1 MNRENLHSQ
10 KIIYDAVLI
19 FLFLFFFQFM
29 GSHKMIFFAT
39 STLLGGLICLGYAW
53 KQKKLRVAVP
63 EIILVL
69 SFFSYT
75 LISKMSISFMILFM
89 SLPPLFLLIGKY
101 LSKDIVSEKNSGS
114 YIFRYI
120 MLFVSAYTLHGLL
133 NCLIYFRDGFCNGGR
148 EWSDVWG
155 EVLPATQHSL
165 YTLPV
170 LSLMFLAFLCW
181 KKYKALCT
189 GAICIGIFFLFQAA
203 HSSSRTQIMIWI
215 LIVFWEALLFILL
228 NRKDKVVMGIIK
240 RCAVILAAACVI
252 LAVFFIVNYN
262 SLQNLELVQ
271 TFQRGGGIL
280 HNVRFQ
286 AQIRVLQQ
294 LFVYPFGNT
303 EMDLGG
309 LYYAHNVWLDMAK
322 ATGVIPFFLLL
333 IYTVISLVDMVKFLL
348 DTSVAPGLKY
358 MSSGLYFALL
368 LYYMVEPALDA
379 NIAYLIPWFYLHG
392 IVNGYLKD
400 TAN

>member
-1 MNRENLHSQ
+1 MDRENLHSQ
-10 KIIYDAVLI
+10 KIIYYAVLCL
-19 FLFLFFFQFM
+19 LFLFFFQFM
-29 GSHKMIFFAT
+29 GSHKMVFFEI
-39 STLLGGLICLGYAW
+39 STLLGGLICLYYAW
-53 KQKKLRVAVP
+53 KQKKIRVAVP
-63 EIILVL
+63 EIISVL

-75 LISKMSISFMILFM
+75 LIAKMSVPLMILHT

-101 LSKDIVSEKNSGS
+101 LSKDIVSEKNSDR
-114 YIFRYI
+114 YILRYI
-120 MLFVSAYTLHGLL
+120 MLFVCAYTLHGLL
-133 NCLIYFRDGFCNGGR
+133 NCLIYFRDGFAGER
-148 EWSDVWG
+148 SWHDVWG
-155 EVLPATQHSL
+155 ELLPATQHSL

-170 LSLMFLAFLCW
+170 LSLMFLVFLYW

-189 GAICIGIFFLFQAA
+189 GTICIGIFFLFQAA
-203 HSSSRTQIMIWI
+203 HSLSRTQIMIWI
-215 LIVFWEALLFILL
+215 LIMFWEVFLFILL
-228 NRKDKVVMGIIK
+228 NRKNREVMRAVK
-240 RCAVILAAACVI
+240 RCAVILAIACGI
-252 LAVFFIVNYN
+252 LAVFLIVNYN
-262 SLQNLELVQ
+262 IFRNLEIIRI
-271 TFQRGGGIL
+271 FQRGGGIL

-333 IYTVISLVDMVKFLL
+333 IYTVISLVDMAKFLL

-358 MSSGLYFALL
+358 MLSGLYFALL

-379 NIAYLIPWFYLHG
+379 NIAYLTPWFYLHG

-400 TAN
+400 TVN

>member
-19 FLFLFFFQFM
+19 FLFLFFFQLM

-63 EIILVL
+63 EIILAL

-120 MLFVSAYTLHGLL
+120 MLFVSAYALHGLL
-133 NCLIYFRDGFCNGGR
+133 NCLIYFRDGIPGER
-148 EWSDVWG
+148 EWNDVWG
-155 EVLPATQHSL
+155 EFLPATQHSL

-170 LSLMFLAFLCW
+170 LSLMFFAFLYW

-189 GAICIGIFFLFQAA
+189 GTICIGIFFLFQAL
-203 HSSSRTQIMIWI
+203 HSLSRTQIMIWI
-215 LIVFWEALLFILL
+215 LIMFWEVLLFILL
-228 NRKDKVVMGIIK
+228 NRKNEKVMRIVK
-240 RCAVILAAACVI
+240 RCAVILAIVCGI
-252 LAVFFIVNYN
+252 LAVFSIVNYN
-262 SLQNLELVQ
+262 TLQNWEIVRI
-271 TFQRGGGIL
+271 FHRGGGIL

-348 DTSVAPGLKY
+348 DTSVAPELKY

-400 TAN
+400 TVN